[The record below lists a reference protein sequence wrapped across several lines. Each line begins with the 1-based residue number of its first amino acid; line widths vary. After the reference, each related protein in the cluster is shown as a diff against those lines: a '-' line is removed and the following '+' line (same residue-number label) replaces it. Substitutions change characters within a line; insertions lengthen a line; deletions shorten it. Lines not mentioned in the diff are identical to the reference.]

1 MNQQPSTPITAATTS
16 SSNYNNFN
24 AVWSD
29 QTIIVVVIFCSIALC
44 IVCILSYIYI
54 KNAIIKAKG
63 ERAFSDW
70 IKDGSGKI
78 NLEAAVSNDHYNN
91 TMNSPMNRGRGS
103 STCLPGP
110 VIGITIDQMN
120 ESAHDWSVTV

>member
-1 MNQQPSTPITAATTS
+1 MTENSFPSTSSDNNLNITSTVFPSINSMNQQPSTPITAATTS

-54 KNAIIKAKG
+54 KNAIIK
-63 ERAFSDW
+63 ESEPFL
-70 IKDGSGKI
+70 IGSKMVVVKLI
-78 NLEAAVSNDHYNN
+78 LKLLSQ
-91 TMNSPMNRGRGS
+91 M
-103 STCLPGP
+103 
-110 VIGITIDQMN
+110 IIIITL
-120 ESAHDWSVTV
+120 